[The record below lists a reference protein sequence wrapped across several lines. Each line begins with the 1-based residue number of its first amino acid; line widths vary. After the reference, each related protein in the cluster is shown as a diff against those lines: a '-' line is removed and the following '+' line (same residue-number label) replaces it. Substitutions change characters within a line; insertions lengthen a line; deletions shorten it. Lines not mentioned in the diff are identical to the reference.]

1 MGDPSRRYFSPEIET
16 MPRAYIERRREERL
30 LGDLVPWAYQ
40 RSGLV
45 REVWG
50 EAGVTADDIR
60 TMDDFHEKVP
70 FVDKDA
76 IRSYRDRH
84 RDPYGG
90 LLCLD
95 PRTTPVFSAI
105 FSTSGT
111 TGDPTPAPYAGRGPS
126 MLVREFWELG
136 CRPADYFTYCLF

>member
-16 MPRAYIERRREERL
+16 MPRADIERRREDRL
-30 LGDLVPWAYQ
+30 LGDLVPWACQ

-84 RDPYGG
+84 RDPGHGVHRPDRVG
-90 LLCLD
+90 LRRHYL
-95 PRTTPVFSAI
+95 RH
-105 FSTSGT
+105 
-111 TGDPTPAPYAGRGPS
+111 
-126 MLVREFWELG
+126 
-136 CRPADYFTYCLF
+136 